1 MNLGMSRPRAK
12 AIMMESE
19 LALVINQQ
27 MANERERERGRHN
40 KQEVNLIFGLAGRGP
55 RFEVMGKQANG
66 HFGARPAS
74 RVEVFESV
82 VGNEV

>member
-1 MNLGMSRPRAK
+1 
-12 AIMMESE
+12 MMESE

-27 MANERERERGRHN
+27 MANEREREGGHN

-55 RFEVMGKQANG
+55 RFKVMGKQANG

-82 VGNEV
+82 VGNEED

>member
-27 MANERERERGRHN
+27 MANEREREGG
-40 KQEVNLIFGLAGRGP
+40 II
-55 RFEVMGKQANG
+55 
-66 HFGARPAS
+66 S
-74 RVEVFESV
+74 RK
-82 VGNEV
+82 